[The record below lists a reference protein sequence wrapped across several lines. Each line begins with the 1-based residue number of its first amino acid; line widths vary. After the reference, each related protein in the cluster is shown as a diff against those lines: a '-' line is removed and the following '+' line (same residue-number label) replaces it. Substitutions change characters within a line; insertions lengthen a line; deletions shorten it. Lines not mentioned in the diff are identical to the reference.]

1 MLPLESSRGSPTY
14 EDITLYLVSLVLRV
28 HSHSCVPQHGLDT
41 SGGHHNLLVSADDAI
56 RKGHD
61 HAKLN
66 LGVVPWDSE
75 KSTSIQL
82 HLVNL
87 CVCVCVCVCACGG
100 GYKECRGAKYPQE
113 ETSWQQQ

>member
-41 SGGHHNLLVSADDAI
+41 SGGHYNLLVSADDAI
-56 RKGHD
+56 CKGHD

-66 LGVVPWDSE
+66 LGVVAWDSE

-87 CVCVCVCVCACGG
+87 CVCVGGGGG
-100 GYKECRGAKYPQE
+100 GYKECRGTKYPQE